1 MTGWPVVVAGYLV
14 AAVVWAALVLV
25 VRRSRGR

>member
-1 MTGWPVVVAGYLV
+1 MTGWPVVAVGYLV
-14 AAVVWAALVLV
+14 AAVAWTVLVLV